1 MAFLSINRLQGFSR
15 LAVQVS
21 FLAAGILYAVC
32 DGQSDWYYGQGLRTG
47 SLADFQRS
55 SSLFPL
61 IRSHR
66 EAPAY
71 WAGQREYAPGIK
83 LIQEGLKTDPY
94 AADLLYNLARLQL
107 QSHDEADY
115 NVSLARLKALTP
127 QHTYLVIGP
136 TAAKGE

>member
-1 MAFLSINRLQGFSR
+1 MVSRFISLSRAFLR
-15 LAVQVS
+15 LAARVS

-47 SLADFQRS
+47 SLVDFQRS
-55 SSLFPL
+55 SEIFPL

-71 WAGQREYAPGIK
+71 WAGQRDYAPGVT
-83 LIQEGLKTDPY
+83 LINEGLKTDPY

-107 QSHDEADY
+107 QSHDEAAY
-115 NVSLARLKALTP
+115 NVALARLKALTP

-136 TAAKGE
+136 AAAKGE